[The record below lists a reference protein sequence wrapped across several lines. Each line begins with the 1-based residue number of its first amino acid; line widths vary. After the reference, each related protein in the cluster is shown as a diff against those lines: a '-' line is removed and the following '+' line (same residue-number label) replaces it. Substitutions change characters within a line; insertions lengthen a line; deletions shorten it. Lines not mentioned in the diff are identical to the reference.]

1 MNAKINEILNLFIN
15 ISGEK
20 YNISELLDEL
30 DRIDKRIPELNDK
43 IAKLKAG
50 MTEDKYFDASSEII
64 DRNIEISLQKKLDHL
79 YNRLKVLKDQ
89 NEELLNKHRI
99 EEERFSN
106 LNKNLESC
114 QSFVHDLQGLDF
126 ESSSANV
133 QKLIDMEN
141 DRFEL
146 VLNEINSTQDNRNK
160 VGEACRDINEEIAK
174 LEKTIQTEEDRLF
187 EVKESLK
194 TKKSYVNEELK
205 SEDLRELNDYETE
218 INDLQNKKEEI
229 INSITYQSNLIREEL
244 NNPNFDRSK
253 VMDIAKSM
261 ASNLNSLPYLSVE
274 DDTILTEEFGQLSSK
289 RDELTAVIENKKYSL
304 KNKKP
309 YELRIEYVN
318 QKLSNAQ
325 DIKEDYES
333 LLNFILNQEI
343 EVIIDNLVKLKNEQR
358 EMMNAFANNSK
369 AELQKE
375 FMDELLNRYENDL
388 AKTLAKAKDISS
400 KIGDQDREIAEAK
413 QEIETIN
420 RENKLD
426 FDLENQVEKEL
437 DNRMLEEVTDKL
449 KYLNSRIRVGITPNQ
464 LCDQIEMLLDSN
476 GEDPK
481 NEPKE
486 PIEIEKPI
494 IKNISPEKSQYTFE
508 KVDNSDSESYDME
521 DMIVSA
527 DKFLNDTKEEKNKE
541 FSFSPIDNTGFV
553 SFDDAYDIAN

>member
-89 NEELLNKHRI
+89 NEVLLNKHRI

-133 QKLIDMEN
+133 QRLIDMEN

-244 NNPNFDRSK
+244 KNPNFDRSK

-476 GEDPK
+476 GEEPK

-508 KVDNSDSESYDME
+508 KVDNSASESYDME

-527 DKFLNDTKEEKNKE
+527 DKFLNDTKEEKNQE

>member
-20 YNISELLDEL
+20 YNFSELLDEL

-126 ESSSANV
+126 DSSSANV
-133 QKLIDMEN
+133 QRLIDMEN

-146 VLNEINSTQDNRNK
+146 VLDEINSTQDNRNK

-229 INSITYQSNLIREEL
+229 IDSITYQSNLIREEL

-253 VMDIAKSM
+253 VMDIAKGM

-369 AELQKE
+369 AELQME

-413 QEIETIN
+413 QEIEAIN

-476 GEDPK
+476 GEESK

-508 KVDNSDSESYDME
+508 KVDNSASESYNME

-527 DKFLNDTKEEKNKE
+527 DKYLNDTKEEKNEE

>member
-253 VMDIAKSM
+253 VMDIAKGM

>member
-253 VMDIAKSM
+253 VMDIAKGM

-289 RDELTAVIENKKYSL
+289 RDELTAVIENTKYSL

>member
-133 QKLIDMEN
+133 QRLIDMEN

-253 VMDIAKSM
+253 VMDIAKGM

-289 RDELTAVIENKKYSL
+289 RDELTAVIENTKYSL